1 MFSKINRYSAVLKP
15 RSQNTLLDRS
25 ENLELR
31 HSRDGLV
38 GLKMEK
44 KTEQH
49 LYSCDNQRHFW
60 ADGVGDYSGVKFF

>member
-38 GLKMEK
+38 ALKMEK
-44 KTEQH
+44 K
-49 LYSCDNQRHFW
+49 N
-60 ADGVGDYSGVKFF
+60 